1 MGSNVFT
8 KDEIARQLDNEIEY
22 LLRAYQ
28 DYYVPERARLI
39 DVPNSGPA
47 LMRIG
52 STEHRA

>member
-28 DYYVPERARLI
+28 DYYVPE
-39 DVPNSGPA
+39 
-47 LMRIG
+47 
-52 STEHRA
+52 